1 MRHSLLLVLGILLFI
16 ALPLGAQP
24 VMEIT
29 PTFGYTFGGSFD
41 ELGLPDSV
49 VESVNVNDNASY
61 GLIFDI
67 GNENG
72 AFEITWSRLDSD
84 LEGRG
89 GAADG
94 VKLDYS
100 QDNFQ
105 FGYVGYFGGDGPETK
120 AFWNASL
127 GFTDFDIA
135 GQSSD
140 TKFSAA
146 LGIGLKHQFN
156 DRIGV
161 RVGARWMPTYIN
173 TDDAYLVCDPYFC
186 YTVGDDNYIYQTELT
201 AGLVIRLGH

>member
-1 MRHSLLLVLGILLFI
+1 MRQSLFSVLGVLLCLS
-16 ALPLGAQP
+16 LPLAAQP
-24 VMEIT
+24 IMEIT
-29 PTFGYTFGGSFD
+29 PTVGYTFGGSFD

-49 VESVNVNDNASY
+49 VESVDVNDNTSY

-72 AFEITWSRLDSD
+72 AFEVTWSHLSSE
-84 LEGRG
+84 LEGNG

-94 VKLDYS
+94 VLLDYS
-100 QDNFQ
+100 SDNFQ

-127 GFTDFDIA
+127 GFTDLNLAD
-135 GQSSD
+135 QESD

-146 LGIGLKHQFN
+146 LGIGMKHQFN
-156 DRIGV
+156 DRIGI
-161 RVGARWMPTYIN
+161 RVQARWIPTYIN
-173 TDDAYLVCDPYFC
+173 TDDAYVVCDPYFC
-186 YTVGDDNYIYQTELT
+186 YTVGDDNYLYQTEVS